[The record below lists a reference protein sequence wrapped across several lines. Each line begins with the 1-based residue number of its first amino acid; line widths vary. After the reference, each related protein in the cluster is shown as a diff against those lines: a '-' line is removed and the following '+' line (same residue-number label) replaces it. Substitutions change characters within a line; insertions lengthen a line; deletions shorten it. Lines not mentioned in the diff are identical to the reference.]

1 MNRNKWAKLTAI
13 IALLAIIASIIWT
26 WVLIIYET
34 VYWPNNQQISQEEL
48 NKLLEQYN
56 NSWAT
61 LSGITLSWSTLSW
74 SINSE
79 NLKLVPQDLT
89 WTWIKK

>member
-1 MNRNKWAKLTAI
+1 MKKNKWARITAI
-13 IALLAIIASIIWT
+13 IALIAIVASIIWT

-56 NSWAT
+56 NSW
-61 LSGITLSWSTLSW
+61 SNLSWSTLSGSSLSW
-74 SINSE
+74 SINLE

>member
-1 MNRNKWAKLTAI
+1 MKKNKWARITAI
-13 IALLAIIASIIWT
+13 IALIAIVASIIWT

-56 NSWAT
+56 NSWST
-61 LSGITLSWSTLSW
+61 LSGSSLSW
-74 SINSE
+74 SINLE